1 MEENGGGQTPEDAS
15 VADELISPIG
25 YANSSKCGYCGI
37 TGHSFSYY
45 ANAASLSPQLYLTLL
60 DRCWRRSGKLL
71 YRPNQRVSCCPHY
84 TIRLDSDQFYPTR
97 GQRQTINRFNKYV
110 LGDQYIKQA
119 ARLHPRSR
127 EETKKRDNEF
137 SLTERIHEAEIG
149 QIKIPPEP
157 AHKWTVTLEEDTFTK
172 EKYEVYANY
181 QRVVHGDGPNDRLPE
196 SFRRFLCDSPLLR
209 RTMVGPDGRKR
220 RLGSYH
226 QCYRLDGVLVAIG
239 VLDLLPQC
247 VSSVY
252 FLYHE
257 SIHKFA
263 PGKLGALYEISLA
276 IEDGYRWW
284 YPGFYIHSCPKMRYK
299 IDYGPQYILDPDTL
313 EWRFLDKS
321 ILDILA
327 RDTYTSLS
335 AADNLGGS
343 ELHSADALSID
354 NSAGK
359 DENPASS
366 GEDSEDSDSDEDS
379 GMAYKSLFRS
389 GMPGIPSVQD
399 MEQFDLDHIVLR
411 IFPTGPLFETS
422 DLVGWRHSKLEE
434 PSNVKH
440 SIAQLIAAVGPDL
453 MDRICLDLVRRRG

>member
-1 MEENGGGQTPEDAS
+1 
-15 VADELISPIG
+15 
-25 YANSSKCGYCGI
+25 
-37 TGHSFSYY
+37 
-45 ANAASLSPQLYLTLL
+45 
-60 DRCWRRSGKLL
+60 
-71 YRPNQRVSCCPHY
+71 
-84 TIRLDSDQFYPTR
+84 
-97 GQRQTINRFNKYV
+97 
-110 LGDQYIKQA
+110 
-119 ARLHPRSR
+119 
-127 EETKKRDNEF
+127 
-137 SLTERIHEAEIG
+137 
-149 QIKIPPEP
+149 
-157 AHKWTVTLEEDTFTK
+157 
-172 EKYEVYANY
+172 
-181 QRVVHGDGPNDRLPE
+181 
-196 SFRRFLCDSPLLR
+196 
-209 RTMVGPDGRKR
+209 MVGPDGRKR

-335 AADNLGGS
+335 AADNPGGS
-343 ELHSADALSID
+343 ELHSADAMSID
-354 NSAGK
+354 DSAGK
-359 DENPASS
+359 DQEPASS
-366 GEDSEDSDSDEDS
+366 GDNSENSDSDEDS
-379 GMAYKSLFRS
+379 GMTYKSLFQS

-399 MEQFDLDHIVLR
+399 MEQFDLDHIILR

-422 DLVGWRHSKLEE
+422 DLVGWRHSKLAE

-453 MDRICLDLVRRRG
+453 MDRICLDLVRRRA

>member
-1 MEENGGGQTPEDAS
+1 
-15 VADELISPIG
+15 
-25 YANSSKCGYCGI
+25 
-37 TGHSFSYY
+37 
-45 ANAASLSPQLYLTLL
+45 
-60 DRCWRRSGKLL
+60 
-71 YRPNQRVSCCPHY
+71 
-84 TIRLDSDQFYPTR
+84 
-97 GQRQTINRFNKYV
+97 
-110 LGDQYIKQA
+110 
-119 ARLHPRSR
+119 
-127 EETKKRDNEF
+127 
-137 SLTERIHEAEIG
+137 
-149 QIKIPPEP
+149 
-157 AHKWTVTLEEDTFTK
+157 
-172 EKYEVYANY
+172 
-181 QRVVHGDGPNDRLPE
+181 
-196 SFRRFLCDSPLLR
+196 
-209 RTMVGPDGRKR
+209 MVGPDGRKR

-335 AADNLGGS
+335 AADNPRGS
-343 ELHSADALSID
+343 GLHSADGMIID
-354 NSAGK
+354 TSAGK
-359 DENPASS
+359 DQKSTSS
-366 GEDSEDSDSDEDS
+366 GEDSEKSDSDEDS
-379 GMAYKSLFRS
+379 GMTYKSLFQS

-422 DLVGWRHSKLEE
+422 DLVGWRHSKLAE
-434 PSNVKH
+434 PSTVKH